1 MIYKR
6 ATAQLKAAGI
16 DDIVIVKRLWGPAP
30 ENTKAIIQTSRCFK
44 TWQEATEA
52 VIAGF
57 RPTVQEWKKDP
68 QGKPT
73 Q

>member
-16 DDIVIVKRLWGPAP
+16 LDIVILKRLWGPAP
-30 ENTKAIIQTSRCFK
+30 VNTKARVQTSRCWG

-52 VIAGF
+52 VIAGV
-57 RPTVQEWKKDP
+57 RPTVVEWKKDP
-68 QGKPT
+68 Q
-73 Q
+73 